1 LRKPIEFD
9 GTNFESLFYLY
20 DEIQEGWDEETA
32 DGIIQLYVKAF
43 CDGDVALAEL
53 FNVANQKRKKEW
65 NEESD
70 RLERIKPKE
79 DDGYTN
85 N

>member
-1 LRKPIEFD
+1 
-9 GTNFESLFYLY
+9 
-20 DEIQEGWDEETA
+20 
-32 DGIIQLYVKAF
+32 
-43 CDGDVALAEL
+43 L